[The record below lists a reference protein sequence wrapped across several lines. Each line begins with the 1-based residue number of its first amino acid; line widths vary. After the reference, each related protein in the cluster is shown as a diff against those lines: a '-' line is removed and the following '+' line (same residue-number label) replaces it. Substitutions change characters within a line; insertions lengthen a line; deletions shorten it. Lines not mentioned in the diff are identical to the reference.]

1 MIINKIDRHKRTVV
15 KTAVLLLYSKKLEK
29 LQKTCTIRMEKLQ
42 NTWGDTGYE
51 KDDFII
57 RGSWSAYDDRVCR

>member
-1 MIINKIDRHKRTVV
+1 M
-15 KTAVLLLYSKKLEK
+15 KTAVLLSYSKKLEK

-42 NTWGDTGYE
+42 NKWGDNGYE

>member
-1 MIINKIDRHKRTVV
+1 M
-15 KTAVLLLYSKKLEK
+15 KTAVLLSYSKKLEK

-42 NTWGDTGYE
+42 NIWGDTGYE